1 MNYKRVRLVSVILAV
16 LLLAFPGLADQTQ
29 KKRKAASL
37 DGTTG
42 LFHVW
47 DAETLRQG
55 EFNFSLGYD
64 HYNRDPGELVIKS
77 VPVSGAVGVHDRVEI
92 FGGMDV
98 QKHIREGSLRTY
110 RLLPGELPQ
119 PAQVLGG
126 RTLFTNDAPFMDVPV
141 ASGRG
146 NWNLGAKVNLLSERL
161 GNPLSLGLVGF
172 VIGPP
177 GNNVQYLNRGL
188 TTGQFQGG
196 FGGLI
201 SKRAG
206 NIAQVHFNMLLNYV
220 GDPKI
225 SGVKLADLQNEFIY
239 KGGAA
244 FPAYGRVQLI
254 AELDGK
260 TYYGDRTVG
269 ANPRS
274 PVDLLFGLRAFFNDY
289 VSASMGYRASLN
301 HVKEDQAN
309 QIFPAGTNGMVAQL
323 AFGSRVNEPPSVTCA
338 IANSSIKQDEKT
350 TIRVNATDPDGD
362 PLSYSWTSSG
372 GKVEGS
378 GDTVTFDATGIA
390 PGEYTI
396 TVTVSDGKHQ
406 VPCSVKVTVIKKNL
420 PPTVN
425 CSPTSTTITLG
436 ESATVTATASDP
448 NNDRLTYSWTVNG
461 EKIAADT
468 PSISF
473 GSSGRQPGNYTIT
486 VTVSDGEFT
495 ASCSSTVTVKEPVK
509 VNQPPRI
516 ECLTTSVDT
525 FAGNSVEL
533 KVKASDPDNDPLT
546 ISWSATGGSVT
557 GSGETATYN
566 STGVKAGIYTVT
578 ATADDGRGG
587 KASCT
592 MTVTVSERIS
602 LGAFAPGGYRVDNVM
617 KAALD
622 DLAVRMKNDTRL
634 YANVIGYT
642 DGSKSE
648 SRMKG
653 LGAKRA
659 QAVVNYL
666 KKKGVDASRLTV
678 TDGDGKNLIGDVKT
692 AAGRKMNRRVEIEL
706 SVK

>member
-1 MNYKRVRLVSVILAV
+1 MNCRRIRFWAVIFALLVLCIPSLAE
-16 LLLAFPGLADQTQ
+16 QTK

-37 DGTTG
+37 DGTVG

-55 EFNFSLGYD
+55 EFNLSLGYD

-77 VPVSGAVGVHDRVEI
+77 VPVSGAIGLTDRVEI

-98 QKHIREGSLRTY
+98 QKHISEGSVLTY
-110 RLLPGELPQ
+110 RVMPGGLPR
-119 PAQVLGG
+119 PAQILGG

-146 NWNLGAKVNLLSERL
+146 NWDLGGKVNLLSERL
-161 GNPLSLGLVGF
+161 GMPLSLGLVGF

-177 GNNVQYLNRGL
+177 GNSVEYLNRGL
-188 TTGQFQGG
+188 TTGKFQGG

-206 NIAQVHFNMLLNYV
+206 NIAQLHFNTLLNWV
-220 GDPKI
+220 GDPEI
-225 SGVKLADLQNEFIY
+225 SGVKLANLQNEFIY
-239 KGGAA
+239 RGGAA
-244 FPAYGRVQLI
+244 FPTYGSVQLI
-254 AELDGK
+254 AEIDGK
-260 TYYGDRTVG
+260 VYYGDRTVG

-274 PVDLLFGLRAFFNDY
+274 PVDLLFGIRGYLNDY
-289 VSASMGYRASLN
+289 ISASIGYRASLN
-301 HVKEDQAN
+301 HIKEDAAN
-309 QIFPAGTNGMVAQL
+309 QVFPAGTSGWVGQL
-323 AFGSRVNEPPSVTCA
+323 AFGSRVNDPPSVNCA

-362 PLSYSWTSSG
+362 TLSYSWTSSG
-372 GKVEGS
+372 GKIDGS

-406 VPCSVKVTVIKKNL
+406 VPCTVKVMVIKKNL
-420 PPTVN
+420 PPTVS
-425 CSPTSTTITLG
+425 CSPSSTTVTVG
-436 ESATVTATASDP
+436 ESATITASASDP

-468 PSISF
+468 PSINF
-473 GSSGRQPGNYTIT
+473 GSSGRQPGSYTVT

-509 VNQPPRI
+509 INQPPRI

-533 KVKASDPDNDPLT
+533 KVRASDPDNDPVT

-592 MTVTVSERIS
+592 MTVTVSEKMS
-602 LGAFAPGGYRVDNVM
+602 LGAFAPGGYRVDNIM

-648 SRMKG
+648 ARMKG